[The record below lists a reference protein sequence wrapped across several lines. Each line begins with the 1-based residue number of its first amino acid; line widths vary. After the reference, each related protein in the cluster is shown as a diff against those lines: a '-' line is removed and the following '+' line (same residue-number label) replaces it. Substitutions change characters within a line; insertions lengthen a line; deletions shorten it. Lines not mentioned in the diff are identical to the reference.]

1 MSISSKSSNQFF
13 PGYVI
18 CSPASCSLFQVN
30 GDLDALEAALGG
42 DTVSHVPGSGSCSA
56 LVKVLPG
63 NAELFVSHDTWTE
76 YNTMLRIY
84 KLYDLKFR
92 TSNATNGEWERGV
105 GEGV

>member
-1 MSISSKSSNQFF
+1 MCLCLARVLTNCFHVCY
-13 PGYVI
+13 PL
-18 CSPASCSLFQVN
+18 SCSLFQVN

-42 DTVSHVPGSGSCSA
+42 DTMSHVPGSGSCSA

-76 YNTMLRIY
+76 YSTMLRIY

-92 TSNATNGEWERGV
+92 TSNASNGEWERGYR
-105 GEGV
+105 